1 MVFEKTLAQGRV
13 HPGDKR
19 LIRSTRILDLG
30 VPRAGRLG
38 RCMTEFRIES
48 WSEDDPRW
56 AELVE
61 LFDTQE
67 QLRWVLP
74 DEKRLRP
81 SSEVLVAV
89 ADERPVGFL
98 VFLVQEIGP
107 PDNCP
112 AFGQTE
118 AKVVAFA
125 VRAEYRRR
133 GIGTALQ
140 RRALEVARQLDCYQ
154 LRSVTDVWRDEN
166 RQVKLALGF
175 GVHPTVRRVEDEERP
190 AYVFVKRL

>member
-1 MVFEKTLAQGRV
+1 MA
-13 HPGDKR
+13 D
-19 LIRSTRILDLG
+19 
-30 VPRAGRLG
+30 
-38 RCMTEFRIES
+38 FRIES
-48 WSEDDPRW
+48 WREDGPRW

-61 LFDTQE
+61 LLDAQE
-67 QLRWVLP
+67 QRRWVLP
-74 DEKRLRP
+74 DEQRLRP

-89 ADERPVGFL
+89 ADDRPVGFL

-112 AFGQTE
+112 AFGKTE

-125 VRAEYRRR
+125 VRADYRRR
-133 GIGTALQ
+133 GIGTVLQ
-140 RRALEVARQLDCYQ
+140 RRALEVARQLGCYQ

-175 GVHPTVRRVEDEERP
+175 AVHPTVRRVEGEDRP

>member
-1 MVFEKTLAQGRV
+1 
-13 HPGDKR
+13 
-19 LIRSTRILDLG
+19 
-30 VPRAGRLG
+30 
-38 RCMTEFRIES
+38 MTEFQIES
-48 WSEDDPRW
+48 CSEGGPRW

-61 LFDTQE
+61 LFDAQE

-98 VFLVQEIGP
+98 VFVVQEIGP
-107 PDNCP
+107 PDDCP
-112 AFGQTE
+112 GFGQTE

-125 VRAEYRRR
+125 VRADYRRR

-140 RRALEVARQLDCYQ
+140 RRALEVAGQLGCYQ

-175 GVHPTVRRVEDEERP
+175 GVHPTVRHVEDEDRP
-190 AYVFVKRL
+190 AYVFVKLL

>member
-1 MVFEKTLAQGRV
+1 MA
-13 HPGDKR
+13 
-19 LIRSTRILDLG
+19 
-30 VPRAGRLG
+30 
-38 RCMTEFRIES
+38 EFRIES
-48 WSEDDPRW
+48 WDEDGPRW
-56 AELVE
+56 AELVA
-61 LFDTQE
+61 LFESQD

-74 DEKRLRP
+74 DEERLRP

-89 ADERPVGFL
+89 TDERPVGFL

-112 AFGQTE
+112 ALGETE

-125 VRAEYRRR
+125 VHPDYRRH

-140 RRALEVARQLDCYQ
+140 RRALEVARQLGCYQ
-154 LRSVTDVWRDEN
+154 LRSVTDVWRHEN
-166 RQVKLALGF
+166 LHVKLALGF
-175 GVHPTVRRVEDEERP
+175 GVHPTVRRVEDEDRP